1 MKRHTTDLVALLFG
15 LAFAGAGA
23 TFLVHQLSDRQID
36 AAWVAAI
43 GFVVLGVVAL
53 TATLLRA
60 ARDESVEPIA
70 DEVPQPEEVET
81 T

>member
-53 TATLLRA
+53 AATLLRPS
-60 ARDESVEPIA
+60 REQGDEAER
-70 DEVPQPEEVET
+70 EEIET